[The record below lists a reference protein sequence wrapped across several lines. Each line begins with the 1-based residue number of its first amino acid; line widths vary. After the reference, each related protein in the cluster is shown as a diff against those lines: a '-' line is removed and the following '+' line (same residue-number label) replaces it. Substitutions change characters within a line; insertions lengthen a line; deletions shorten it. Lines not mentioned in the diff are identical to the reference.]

1 MALHL
6 NLYHEVTKA
15 KALKRRD
22 PLKLSIYALV
32 AIIACFAGYYITQVI
47 KVHGISTELNK
58 VKAEFTKLEPEAKAA
73 KKREE
78 ELHAE
83 MKAGELLVKRVET
96 RFYWAPM
103 LAQIMEIVPR
113 DVQVTRLVGDLS
125 GDGMRR
131 CQISLDGL
139 SAGTDARKVAEDL
152 RTAIA
157 EKLSPNYKNV
167 SSKFRTLEDGTE
179 MVMLDGKQVPTAI
192 FAINVELFTGD
203 DKAAA
208 QPVRKAK
215 K

>member
-32 AIIACFAGYYITQVI
+32 AIIACFALYYVLQVI
-47 KVHGISTELNK
+47 KVHNINSELTAK
-58 VKAEFTKLEPEAKAA
+58 KDEFTKLEPEAKAA

-78 ELHAE
+78 ELNQQ
-83 MKAGELLVKRVET
+83 MKAGDLLVKRVET

-103 LAQIMEIVPR
+103 LAQIMELVPR

-125 GDGMRR
+125 GDGLRR

-139 SAGTDARKVAEDL
+139 SAGADPRKVAEDL

-157 EKLSPNYKNV
+157 EKFTPNYKNV
-167 SSKFRTLEDGTE
+167 SSKFRNLEDGTE

-192 FAINVELFTGD
+192 FAINVELYTGEE
-203 DKAAA
+203 KAAA
-208 QPVRKAK
+208 QPARKAK
-215 K
+215 R